1 MEKST
6 HRKKTFEDY
15 EIQICDQYKLNTRE
29 RIGRG
34 AFGDIFLGKHVK
46 TNEKVA
52 IKVERVDTEYPQLFY
67 EAKIYMYLHGGV
79 GIPNLLWC
87 GIQKNYNILIMEL
100 LGKSLEDLLNL
111 CQRKFQLKTVLMIA
125 DQILKRIEYIHNR
138 NFIIRDMKPQ
148 NFLIGLEKEKRNTI
162 YAIDFGI
169 AKRYRDP
176 KTGLHI
182 NYKEGCDLMGCARF
196 ASINALL
203 GIEQSRRDDIEA
215 FGYMI
220 VYLAK
225 GTLPWIGLRAKNMK
239 EKYRK
244 LKERK
249 IETNLIDLCHGL
261 PDELKIII
269 NYAREIQFEDK
280 PDYNLIKKLIKS
292 AMDRNKIKNDQKF
305 EWNTILEEEDK
316 KNILFLDLKDD
327 EKDNE

>member
-1 MEKST
+1 
-6 HRKKTFEDY
+6 
-15 EIQICDQYKLNTRE
+15 
-29 RIGRG
+29 
-34 AFGDIFLGKHVK
+34 
-46 TNEKVA
+46 
-52 IKVERVDTEYPQLFY
+52 
-67 EAKIYMYLHGGV
+67 MYLHGGV

-215 FGYMI
+215 FGYMM

-305 EWNTILEEEDK
+305 EWNQILEEEDK